1 MRPKGQS
8 LIGTLFIISHK
19 GMNKQDV
26 RPQNPNNEA
35 SLSNGGEGILVMCIL
50 TRPEVDEIV
59 LIRCARSNQAENK
72 NKKLS
77 IEDYWSVFLV
87 LDPNVKIL

>member
-1 MRPKGQS
+1 
-8 LIGTLFIISHK
+8 
-19 GMNKQDV
+19 
-26 RPQNPNNEA
+26 
-35 SLSNGGEGILVMCIL
+35 MCIL